1 MSFITPLF
9 LAAGLTALVPVLL
22 HLVRRL
28 RAREVPFSTH
38 MFLEATPIQR
48 VRRRRLQD
56 ILLMLLRAAA
66 LVLLALLFARPFI
79 PPEELPF
86 LLEAERES
94 VVILVDVSYSMQHD
108 SRFEEGV
115 QLARAELETG
125 DEWALVTFS
134 DAAEQLTALGRD
146 VSVHETALR
155 AQSPGY
161 RMTDLYPAL
170 RLGVEILQDA
180 RYEHRKIVLI
190 SDFQQSAFSP
200 ALENLQLP
208 GDITVEP
215 IKVGDQVSENKFFEN
230 FELSQ
235 QRRGDLVSVRLNARM
250 PVTGAV
256 TLSIDEENIDN
267 YTGAVP
273 TFQQL
278 VDRPGLYQGYLYVDD
293 PVPGPDDRHYFTY
306 SVRTRSGI
314 FVVDGSPGM
323 RNAFFLESAF
333 DLQDASMYR
342 FDAGPRPARLSAANL
357 LIVTT
362 TGLAS
367 ARDYSVF
374 ENFASSG
381 GTVLLAFDEGNL
393 QQTSLLGAGTAVG
406 PVNARDRQGSDAIIA
421 EIDHQ
426 HPIFTSL
433 AQHSTGSVLRPR
445 FRRYVEVIPDSTAN
459 VLATFDTGDPLLIE
473 QSLGRGRVLV
483 FTSSLGTSWNDLPL
497 SEVFLPLLY
506 ETAKYATPESN
517 IGREFDIGEAVI
529 FSGIPG
535 SEMEIANPDG
545 DIFRVNFD
553 STGLGTFQN
562 TDLPG
567 HYDARLNGT
576 LQPFSVNISPS
587 ESNLSA
593 RDFEEVYAA
602 LASRSTESV
611 LEPQPLAAAEQ
622 EQKLWRVVLLVMIGV
637 FALETIL
644 ASRR

>member
-1 MSFITPLF
+1 M
-9 LAAGLTALVPVLL
+9 
-22 HLVRRL
+22 
-28 RAREVPFSTH
+28 
-38 MFLEATPIQR
+38 
-48 VRRRRLQD
+48 
-56 ILLMLLRAAA
+56 
-66 LVLLALLFARPFI
+66 
-79 PPEELPF
+79 
-86 LLEAERES
+86 
-94 VVILVDVSYSMQHD
+94 
-108 SRFEEGV
+108 
-115 QLARAELETG
+115 
-125 DEWALVTFS
+125 
-134 DAAEQLTALGRD
+134 
-146 VSVHETALR
+146 HETALR
-155 AQSPGY
+155 VQSPGY
-161 RMTDLYPAL
+161 RTTDLYPAL

-235 QRRGDLVSVRLNARM
+235 QRRGDLVSVRFNARM
-250 PVTGAV
+250 PATGVV

-293 PVPGPDDRHYFTY
+293 PVPGPDDRHYFAY

-381 GTVLLAFDEGNL
+381 GTVLLAFDEGSL
-393 QQTSLLGAGTAVG
+393 QQTSLLGAGTAIG
-406 PVNARDRQGSDAIIA
+406 LVNARDRQGSDAIIA

-433 AQHSTGSVLRPR
+433 AQHSTGAVLRPR
-445 FRRYVEVIPDSTAN
+445 FRRYVEVIPDST
-459 VLATFDTGDPLLIE
+459 T
-473 QSLGRGRVLV
+473 
-483 FTSSLGTSWNDLPL
+483 
-497 SEVFLPLLY
+497 
-506 ETAKYATPESN
+506 
-517 IGREFDIGEAVI
+517 
-529 FSGIPG
+529 
-535 SEMEIANPDG
+535 
-545 DIFRVNFD
+545 
-553 STGLGTFQN
+553 
-562 TDLPG
+562 
-567 HYDARLNGT
+567 
-576 LQPFSVNISPS
+576 
-587 ESNLSA
+587 NLS
-593 RDFEEVYAA
+593 
-602 LASRSTESV
+602 LIHIS
-611 LEPQPLAAAEQ
+611 EPMRPY
-622 EQKLWRVVLLVMIGV
+622 
-637 FALETIL
+637 
-644 ASRR
+644 